1 MKDWQ
6 VVLILATFAVTA
18 AAGAV
23 AQNSASKT
31 ARQTGDPAAGERIF
45 AQCRVCHKV
54 DASGTSGMGPNL
66 YGVIGRRSGTHSGF
80 RYSPAM
86 VSANKIWTEAALDAY
101 LLAPAKSMPGT
112 KMAYGGLKKPEDR
125 KTVIAYLKSRSR

>member
-6 VVLILATFAVTA
+6 VTLTLATFAVTA
-18 AAGAV
+18 AAGAL
-23 AQNSASKT
+23 AQNTSSKA

-45 AQCRVCHKV
+45 AQCRACHKA
-54 DASGTSGMGPNL
+54 DASSTSGLGPNL
-66 YGVIGRRSGTHSGF
+66 YRIVGRRSGTYTGF

-86 VSANKIWTEAALDAY
+86 VSANRIWTEAALDAF
-101 LLAPAKSMPGT
+101 LLAPAKSIPGT

-125 KTVIAYLKSRSR
+125 KNVIVYLKSRSR